1 MDDLVWSSNSATNSS
16 DYHVHFTGE
25 KTETSEGFELTQ
37 GEEFAGFPFVQGAD
51 TVLHSGPAK
60 SSRLISPSLCHMSLL
75 LTDLWAHERPGWNED
90 TGPGPSQRICGWRIS
105 QTSIIINGNCLRKRP
120 PGPVNVCEHAAKYGE
135 CTLSPSCSTD
145 SPTKG
150 DGRDSFLI

>member
-1 MDDLVWSSNSATNSS
+1 MDDLVRSSNSATNSN

-60 SSRLISPSLCHMSLL
+60 SSTKICSSRLISPSLCHMFLL
-75 LTDLWAHERPGWNED
+75 LTDLWAHERPG
-90 TGPGPSQRICGWRIS
+90 
-105 QTSIIINGNCLRKRP
+105 
-120 PGPVNVCEHAAKYGE
+120 
-135 CTLSPSCSTD
+135 
-145 SPTKG
+145 
-150 DGRDSFLI
+150 